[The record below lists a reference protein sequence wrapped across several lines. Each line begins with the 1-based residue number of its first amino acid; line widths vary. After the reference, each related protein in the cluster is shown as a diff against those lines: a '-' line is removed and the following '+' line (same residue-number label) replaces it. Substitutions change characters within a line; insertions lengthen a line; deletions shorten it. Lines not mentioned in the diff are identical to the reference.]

1 MYQHCKGNLE
11 CGAILI
17 TNIILSHW
25 LFLFVATANCFF
37 LFPSERIRVNKQ
49 VIVRITFSQWGD
61 MPQRSYLWTTRLCG
75 VVLYSLVF
83 VFTCHFWQVG
93 PGPLRGQPELLLFM
107 LPGIVMALLQV
118 ESPLKSTLMMGLWG
132 TLLGALLLNNSL
144 FVHSSPLFVLAWC
157 LSALFWAGCGALLVR
172 LMQIVMASLH

>member
-1 MYQHCKGNLE
+1 
-11 CGAILI
+11 
-17 TNIILSHW
+17 
-25 LFLFVATANCFF
+25 
-37 LFPSERIRVNKQ
+37 
-49 VIVRITFSQWGD
+49 
-61 MPQRSYLWTTRLCG
+61 MPQRSYLWSSRLCG

-107 LPGIVMALLQV
+107 LPGIVIALLQV

-132 TLLGALLLNNSL
+132 TLVGTVLLNNSL
-144 FVHSSPLFVLAWC
+144 FDYSSTLFVLAWC

-172 LMQIVMASLH
+172 LMQIVLASLQ